1 MMGRSKKKN
10 RSDEADVE
18 PAEGDEAAAE
28 GASAPEDVEDEFT
41 RAIRER
47 EQFREQWERA
57 RADYQNL
64 QNRLPKQVDDRVR
77 AVLEPLLRDLLQVN
91 DYLEMALASPTTSD
105 DARNLAFGVEATKKV
120 LLDAL
125 GSFGVEGIDVSAGA
139 LFDPAQHEAV
149 ATTEESDAAPGTI
162 VDVNKRGF
170 AWRERVLRHTQVTV
184 VPGGVVPEPSI
195 DSAREVTDE
204 TDGETP
210 TSDADAAN
218 SGDPSTEAADR
229 DPSAEV

>member
-1 MMGRSKKKN
+1 MMGRSKKKQ
-10 RSDEADVE
+10 RADEADVDSND
-18 PAEGDEAAAE
+18 GDESANE
-28 GASAPEDVEDEFT
+28 GANASEDAEDELT

-105 DARNLAFGVEATKKV
+105 DARNLAFGVEMVKKL

-125 GSFGVEGIDVSAGA
+125 GSFGVEGIDVATGS
-139 LFDPAQHEAV
+139 LFDPSQHEAV

-170 AWRERVLRHTQVTV
+170 AWRERVLRHAQVTV
-184 VPGGVVPEPSI
+184 VPGGTVAGGSNAEPAGVTLEHQA
-195 DSAREVTDE
+195 DSGA
-204 TDGETP
+204 
-210 TSDADAAN
+210 SDASD
-218 SGDPSTEAADR
+218 DTTTESTDR
-229 DPSAEV
+229 DPSADV